1 MTSID
6 QIEEHI
12 KPLLLTETT
21 FTLEGKKIKVGRLIL
36 FCIRDF
42 FCVFTFIDS
51 AKNKRTT
58 YEIPYPFSI
67 EKENN
72 NLIFDY
78 TIEAFSEKNAE
89 IQAQA
94 NALQFQKV
102 SKLFNK
108 KLIVTSRI

>member
-1 MTSID
+1 MTSVD
-6 QIEEHI
+6 EIEEYI

-21 FTLEGKKIKVGRLIL
+21 FVLDGKKIKVGKLLL

-51 AKNKRTT
+51 VKNKRTT

-67 EKENN
+67 EKENGSLVFN
-72 NLIFDY
+72 Y
-78 TIEAFSEKNAE
+78 TLEAFSENNAE
-89 IQAQA
+89 IQRMAS
-94 NALQFQKV
+94 ALQFQKV

-108 KLIVTSRI
+108 KLVVNSRI